1 VAGAAV
7 DRAVP
12 EIGEDVI
19 VAGTGVDHGEAVAL
33 DMPKRP
39 RKLVSHVMNAVAN
52 PAPAQPWAAINPPV
66 TSAAQRALINAGVSE
81 ALLTVEKVR
90 SRLPSW
96 QRMLGAA
103 ATEASSSRPDWAN
116 VEALIDLVGTSPAR
130 AADAFAARDR
140 ASSDAPQQE
149 LHLLSAQLLLGSHAQ
164 LLVQRLREAAEWV
177 GHARNSATASDPER
191 VEKYL
196 QQALAALSAAM
207 QHTLFLTMLGD
218 LRAAH
223 VGESRSLHDYCSGWG
238 LSAAQV
244 DTLWTWLTNDARR
257 FGGEDLPV
265 ALDTQNH
272 LVYRLADSQ
281 PMRWLTASAVILGF
295 GLVFG
300 VVVLLFA
307 VLHSAGLTQWPANW
321 GWKMI
326 VLLLFVTLGAVTH
339 LGSRV
344 LNVNYDNPMK
354 VYDAGN
360 IINWLSLRWVA
371 VIQMYIPIVV
381 VASALWGA
389 GNIPTSFQKLG
400 AAILAG
406 YSADSLVRA
415 AASKLQSQAA
425 GRQAAA
431 NTPALASGA
440 EAATRV
446 AAGS

>member
-1 VAGAAV
+1 
-7 DRAVP
+7 
-12 EIGEDVI
+12 
-19 VAGTGVDHGEAVAL
+19 
-33 DMPKRP
+33 
-39 RKLVSHVMNAVAN
+39 MNAVPN
-52 PAPAQPWAAINPPV
+52 PAPAQPWASINPPV
-66 TSAAQRALINAGVSE
+66 TSAAQRALISAGVSE

-96 QRMLGAA
+96 QRLLGAA
-103 ATEASSSRPDWAN
+103 AGEASSTRPDWAN
-116 VEALIDLVGTSPAR
+116 VAALIDLVGASPAR

-140 ASSDAPQQE
+140 ASHDAPQAE
-149 LHLLSAQLLLGSHAQ
+149 LHVLSAQLLLGSHAQ
-164 LLVQRLREAAEWV
+164 LLVQRLREAEEWV
-177 GHARNSATASDPER
+177 GHARNSATAADPQR

-218 LRAAH
+218 LRTAH
-223 VGESRSLHDYCSGWG
+223 VGESRSLADYCSGWG

-244 DTLWTWLTNDARR
+244 DNLWAWLTNDALA

-265 ALDTQNH
+265 ALDSKNH

-281 PMRWLTASAVILGF
+281 PLRWLTASAPILGF

-307 VLHSAGLTQWPANW
+307 VLHSAGLTRWPSNW

-344 LNVNYDNPMK
+344 LNVNYDNPIK
-354 VYDAGN
+354 VYEAGN
-360 IINWLSLRWVA
+360 LINWLSLRWVA
-371 VIQMYIPIVV
+371 VLQMYIPIVV
-381 VASALWGA
+381 VASSLWGA

-425 GRQAAA
+425 GRGAAA
-431 NTPALASGA
+431 KTTPAPSSSEA
-440 EAATRV
+440 EPATRAT
-446 AAGS
+446 AAG